1 MVVVTLIG
9 VGTLVVFL
17 KMVTLNSTLV
27 GVELIDVT
35 LHMLGRDITSGD
47 TGSVLLLE
55 QQTSP
60 SKSGVVVVL
69 VLELAVASTVTLV
82 VLVLMLLRL
91 CVLSVTL
98 LLDFLSKVVLSVECA
113 GKCSLLH
120 LTAKVSA
127 VKVTLDVSP
136 M

>member
-1 MVVVTLIG
+1 MVVG
-9 VGTLVVFL
+9 VD
-17 KMVTLNSTLV
+17 
-27 GVELIDVT
+27 LIDVIV
-35 LHMLGRDITSGD
+35 HMLGVDITSGD

-69 VLELAVASTVTLV
+69 VLELAAASTVALV
-82 VLVLMLLRL
+82 VLVLMLSRL
-91 CVLSVTL
+91 FVLSVIL
-98 LLDFLSKVVLSVECA
+98 LLDFHLRVVLLVACA

-127 VKVTLDVSP
+127 AKVI
-136 M
+136 